1 MVYARFIMRILG
13 VKFYQGIRLA
23 GEVLTHVEN
32 NLAEYGTGKTGATG
46 VSVEEVPNGVLL
58 TKGEHAT
65 LATWNNVQYVQYST
79 KVETKKSK

>member
-1 MVYARFIMRILG
+1 MKILG

-46 VSVEEVPNGVLL
+46 VTVQEVPNGVLL

-65 LATWNNVQYVQYST
+65 LATWNNVQYVQYSNKPT
-79 KVETKKSK
+79 QETKKSK